1 MWDHTAYERKGLFP
15 GGDDIYRETR
25 YSRDTTTFTVV
36 ASILEENAKAA
47 AAA

>member
-25 YSRDTTTFTVV
+25 YSRDTT
-36 ASILEENAKAA
+36 ILEENAKAA